1 MCVAR
6 VEAKEF
12 EVKRGVNISHWLSQ
26 SEDRGKVRAKKFTR
40 EDVKFIAEAGF
51 DPVYGAR
58 PLKRFMQSHLE
69 TMLARAIVSGQLNP
83 GDTATVDADSEGDLY
98 LA

>member
-1 MCVAR
+1 MKRFLLILALVAMCVVR

-51 DPVYGAR
+51 DHIRILSSV
-58 PLKRFMQSHLE
+58 Q
-69 TMLARAIVSGQLNP
+69 
-83 GDTATVDADSEGDLY
+83 
-98 LA
+98 